1 MEDGGVGVTGEWDW
15 KDTVVINEQTEAGS
29 FVPWQ
34 PAQITIY

>member
-1 MEDGGVGVTGEWDW
+1 MGVGVGGTGELDW
-15 KDTVVINEQTEAGS
+15 KDTVINEQTEPGS